1 MRSASLL
8 FVIVGSLAG
17 PACRRPEPLDR
28 VARGYVELVRAM
40 ERSQGS
46 SKTARA
52 LVGDIDDLPPSPRAD
67 HLRRQ
72 LEALAIRL
80 EIRDGRRIA
89 FDEESRL
96 LFGVVA
102 PAPEPDEEERD
113 RIRTELGELLEGDG
127 PLVTRYAAF
136 QRRFIVPPD
145 RVDAVLRRAIEES
158 RRRTREHLELPSEES
173 VRLEYVSGKS
183 WPSFCSYRG
192 DYQSVIE
199 INRDAPLTVASA
211 LEIASHEAYP
221 GHHTASV
228 LLEKYLVRDRGRVEF
243 SVEPPVGPEAFAR
256 EGLAQYGAELVFPAD
271 ERRRLEKEV
280 LFPLAG
286 IATDTDEIGVDVDLY
301 LRVEALVHRL
311 APFAVEGARQYVDGK
326 RDRVASAIW
335 LENEALIPDP
345 WAFLRFVDRY
355 RSYVLAY
362 TLGKEMF
369 RDRLA
374 RESTD
379 PWGAFSLLLS
389 FDDDAT

>member
-1 MRSASLL
+1 MRSSSLL

-28 VARGYVELVRAM
+28 VARGYVDLVRAM

-52 LVGDIDDLPPSPRAD
+52 LVEVIDDLPPSPRAD

-72 LEALAIRL
+72 LEALATRL
-80 EIRDGRRIA
+80 EIRDGRRVA

-102 PAPEPDEEERD
+102 PAPEPGEEERG
-113 RIRTELGELLEGDG
+113 RIRTELEELLEGDG

-136 QRRFIVPPD
+136 QRRFVVPPD

-211 LEIASHEAYP
+211 IEIAAHEAYP

-228 LLEKYLVRDRGRVEF
+228 LLEKALVRDRGRVEF
-243 SVEPPVGPEAFAR
+243 SVEPPVGPEALVR
-256 EGLAQYGAELVFPAD
+256 EGLAQYGTLLVFPMD
-271 ERRRLEKEV
+271 EKRRFEREV

-286 IATDTDEIGVDVDLY
+286 IPTEDLDRY
-301 LRVEALVHRL
+301 LRVEELVHRL
-311 APFAVEGARQYVDGK
+311 APLAVEGARGYIDGE
-326 RDRVASAIW
+326 RDRVATAIW

-362 TLGKEMF
+362 TLGADMV
-369 RDRLA
+369 RDTFT
-374 RESTD
+374 RETSD
-379 PWGAFSLLLS
+379 PWAGFSRLLS
-389 FDDDAT
+389 FPDDAT

>member
-1 MRSASLL
+1 MRSSSLL

-28 VARGYVELVRAM
+28 VARGYVELVREM
-40 ERSQGS
+40 EQSRGS
-46 SKTARA
+46 SKTARS
-52 LVGDIDDLPPSPRAD
+52 LVEDIDGLPPSARAS

-72 LEALAIRL
+72 LEALATRL
-80 EIRDGRRIA
+80 EILDGRVLS

-102 PAPEPDEEERD
+102 PAPEPDEEAREETD
-113 RIRTELGELLEGDG
+113 RIRTELEGLLEGDG

-136 QRRFIVPPD
+136 QRRFVVPPD

-158 RRRTREHLELPSEES
+158 RRRTREHLELPPEES

-192 DYQSVIE
+192 SYQSVIE
-199 INRDAPLTVASA
+199 INREAPLTVASA
-211 LEIASHEAYP
+211 IEIASHEAYP

-228 LLEKYLVRDRGRVEF
+228 LLDEELVRGRGRVEL
-243 SVEPPVGPEAFAR
+243 SVEPPVGPEALVR
-256 EGLAQYGAELVFPAD
+256 EGLAQYGTALVFPTD
-271 ERRRLEKEV
+271 ERRRFEREV

-286 IATDTDEIGVDVDLY
+286 IATDDVDLY
-301 LRVEALVHRL
+301 IRVEELVHRL
-311 APFAVEGARQYVDGK
+311 APLAVEGARRYVDGK

-345 WAFLRFVDRY
+345 WAFLRFIDRY
-355 RSYVLAY
+355 RSFVLAY
-362 TLGKEMF
+362 TLGADMVRET
-369 RDRLA
+369 LA
-374 RESTD
+374 RETSD
-379 PWGAFSLLLS
+379 PWAGYSLLLS
-389 FDDDAT
+389 FSDDAT